1 MKYLLASILGLV
13 ILQYQFEI
21 LFFDS
26 ILWHIF
32 NYAPFYI
39 IALIILIVYQLAV
52 SRFNSINTETIQT
65 ELSQVISKASLIQ
78 TNKIFTMIVET
89 DFNND
94 ESYRKLRDEL
104 LIITAERNLLYSLVS
119 SNRNNNAIFE
129 SVKVKII
136 NYLKSY
142 KIDLKEVEK

>member
-1 MKYLLASILGLV
+1 MKYLLTSILCLV

-21 LFFDS
+21 LYLDS
-26 ILWHIF
+26 ILWHLF
-32 NYAPFYI
+32 SFAPFYI
-39 IALIILIVYQLAV
+39 VGLIVLIVYQLI
-52 SRFNSINTETIQT
+52 SHKFNSVNTETIQT

-119 SNRNNNAIFE
+119 SNRNDNAIFE